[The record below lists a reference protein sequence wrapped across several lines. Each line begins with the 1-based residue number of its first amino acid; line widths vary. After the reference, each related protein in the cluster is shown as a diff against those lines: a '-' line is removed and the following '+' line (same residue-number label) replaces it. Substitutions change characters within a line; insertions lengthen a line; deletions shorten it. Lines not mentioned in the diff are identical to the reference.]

1 MSEFANNLEKAN
13 RLVTR
18 NRNNIVRVSATSF
31 WINDEK
37 QPDQSNLIEIRQTST
52 RNWLKVTQT
61 NGHEV
66 NVFPVDGNSG
76 VFREAGLPINNN
88 RPFTYEWQTAT
99 GIENK
104 NAGDCDC
111 LLLDEKW
118 RFLEFKTGSFSEELD
133 QINNNRNKAEAQLA
147 KSLTSFR
154 EQLSDSTLSCECVLV
169 VPTFFDRPRFK
180 ASFSRKIRFLKRFQV
195 DLKEVTFSSSDK
207 YDLTPSV

>member
-1 MSEFANNLEKAN
+1 MSELAQNLEKAN

-18 NRNNIVRVSATSF
+18 NRDNIVTLSATSF

-37 QPDQSNLIEIRQTST
+37 QQDQSNLIEIRQIST

-61 NGHEV
+61 HGHEV
-66 NVFPVDGNSG
+66 SVFPVDGNSG
-76 VFREAGLPINNN
+76 VFREAGLPIHNN

-111 LLLDEKW
+111 LLIDEKW
-118 RFLEFKTGSFSEELD
+118 RFLEFKTGSSSEELD

-169 VPTFFDRPRFK
+169 VPTFFSYPKFK
-180 ASFSRKIRFLKRFQV
+180 ASFNRKIRFRKLFHV
-195 DLKEVTFSSSDK
+195 DLKEMTTSSSDS

>member
-18 NRNNIVRVSATSF
+18 NRGNIIAISATSF

-37 QPDQSNLIEIRQTST
+37 QPDLSNLIEISQTST

-61 NGHEV
+61 NGHQV
-66 NVFPVDGNSG
+66 GVFPIDGNSG
-76 VFREAGLPINNN
+76 VFREAGLPINNH
-88 RPFTYEWQTAT
+88 RFTYEWQTAT
-99 GIENK
+99 GIELK

-111 LLLDEKW
+111 LLIDEKW
-118 RFLEFKTGSFSEELD
+118 RFLEFKTGSSSEELD

-154 EQLSDSTLSCECVLV
+154 EQLSDAIVSCDCVLV
-169 VPTFFDRPRFK
+169 VPTFFDYPKFK
-180 ASFSRKIRFLKRFQV
+180 ASFSRKIRFRKLFQV
-195 DLKEVTFSSSDK
+195 DLKEVTTSSNDK